1 MLPGTDF
8 IKIYISMVPNR
19 DIKNFNP
26 FPGLRPFTPEDSN
39 LFFGRENES
48 NEIITKLLKN
58 RYITVIGASGS
69 GKSSLIYAGV
79 LPKIRDLKN
88 GKSSTW
94 KFISFNP
101 DSDPFGNLAGALSK
115 AISESADKSIDKE
128 IILHLLSD
136 NTDGFS
142 DIARKIT
149 ADHDD
154 NILLVVD
161 QFDELF
167 RYILPG
173 NSDTSRTTAIR
184 FVEFLINSVINP
196 AQNVFIIITMR
207 SEYLGEC
214 SHYKGLTKLV
224 NNSNYLVSEM
234 GSESLK
240 EVIEGPVNFS
250 KAKIDPEL
258 AMTIISDLN
267 GMSGKLPVLQHAMM
281 RTWEHWNKFY
291 DKEKPVSRA
300 DYDSAGTI
308 RNAVSHHANEVYEG
322 LNQRGKEICAI
333 MFKTITRKGL
343 DNKGLRHPSDIE
355 TIRSVA
361 GCTEDELTHV
371 VEKFRA
377 SPGSFIIP
385 GEGEVLSDRTVID
398 LQSECLILLWDRLK
412 EWIDSEASSVQI
424 YLRLSEASALYQQ
437 GKTGLYRPPDLL
449 NALAWRDKS
458 KPTVSWAVQYN
469 PAFERAMV
477 YLRTSEKA
485 YNIEEQNKIILEKRK
500 QKRTTLI
507 TRFLGIAVIVLL
519 AFMLFEHFKR
529 SAAEKQIVI
538 AESQRNQAVKEKARA
553 DSTSLLAMMQKTVSD
568 STAANAI
575 KVAETAIKKN
585 VQADHEKSIAKKS
598 IQEALL
604 SKDLA
609 EEKSKGD
616 KRMRLLSIGKSMS
629 LRSLQMMGQKDLQ
642 TLLAYQAYLFNK
654 NNNGLDND
662 ADIYAGLYNVA
673 LQYGSLTFKSFKG
686 HNGDIKSIAFVPGR
700 NEFFT
705 SGNDGKVLK
714 WSLEKKDQT
723 IQVIYSGNDI
733 IEVLAVSPDAS
744 WLACGSSNSS
754 IRMIPLKGD
763 NSGYEM
769 TGHKG
774 GVKSLIFS
782 YDGKYLYSAALDGKV
797 LKWDI
802 AARTSI
808 NVSTG
813 SMEISSID
821 LSSKGNYLAGISTD
835 GNVVVWD
842 PDHSSDNFR
851 IETSGKNIRV
861 VRFNPENNL
870 LALGD
875 SNGNVELWDI
885 SLHKKISE
893 IKAYGSEIK
902 DIRFNTILKQMA
914 TSGSDKKIK
923 IFNIKDPYN
932 LTEPPVTLA
941 GYEGIVLVM
950 QFSPDGQMIIS
961 GESGGSNDILGRPT
975 HADYLVQ
982 GICKLVSRNLTREE
996 WNNYVGKDIP
1006 IEKACPEKSF
1016 NIKVEP
1022 ITSINK

>member
-1 MLPGTDF
+1 
-8 IKIYISMVPNR
+8 MVPKR
-19 DIKNFNP
+19 DINYFNP
-26 FPGLRPFTPEDSN
+26 FHGLRPFTSEDSD
-39 LFFGRENES
+39 LFFGRETES

-88 GKSSTW
+88 GKSSSW
-94 KFISFNP
+94 KIISFNP

-115 AISESADKSIDKE
+115 VISESTGKSADREVISS
-128 IILHLLSD
+128 LLSES
-136 NTDGFS
+136 TDGLS
-142 DIARKIT
+142 DVARKILENNE
-149 ADHDD
+149 D
-154 NILLVVD
+154 NILLVID

-173 NSDTSRTTAIR
+173 SSDISHTTAIK
-184 FVEFLINSVINP
+184 FVEFLVSSVINP
-196 AQNVFIIITMR
+196 AQNVFLIITMR

-234 GSESLK
+234 GTESLK
-240 EVIEGPVNFS
+240 EVIEGPVNFL

-258 AMTIISDLN
+258 VMTILSDLN

-281 RTWEHWNKFY
+281 RTWDHWHKLY
-291 DKEKPVSRA
+291 DKEKPVSMA
-300 DYDSAGTI
+300 DYNSAGTI

-322 LNQRGKEICAI
+322 LNQRGKEICSI

-343 DNKGLRHPSDIE
+343 DNKGFRHPSDIE

-361 GCTEDELTHV
+361 GCTEDELTSV

-377 SPGSFIIP
+377 RPGSFIIP
-385 GEGEVLSDRTVID
+385 GEGEVLSNRTIID

-412 EWIDSEASSVQI
+412 EWIDSEASSMQI

-437 GKTGLYRPPDLL
+437 GKTGLYRPPDIL
-449 NALAWRDKS
+449 NAIVWRDKS
-458 KPTVSWAVQYN
+458 KPTISWAVQYN

-485 YNIEEQNKIILEKRK
+485 YNIDEQNKIILEKRK
-500 QKRTTLI
+500 QKRTRSI
-507 TRFLGIAVIVLL
+507 TRFLGITVIVVL
-519 AFMLFEHFKR
+519 AIMLFEHIKR
-529 SAAEKQIVI
+529 STAEKKIII
-538 AESQRNQAVKEKARA
+538 AESQKNQAVKEKARA
-553 DSTSLLAMMQKTVSD
+553 DSTALLAMMQKTVSD

-575 KVAETAIKKN
+575 KDAETVRKQKIE
-585 VQADHEKSIAKKS
+585 ADREKSIAKKS
-598 IQEALL
+598 IGDALQQ
-604 SKDLA
+604 KDLA
-609 EEKSKGD
+609 EEKSEGD
-616 KRMRLLSIGKSMS
+616 RRLRLLSIGKSMS
-629 LRSLQMMGQKDLQ
+629 LRSLQMAGQKDLQ

-673 LQYGSLTFKSFKG
+673 LQYGSLNFKSFKG
-686 HNGDIKSIAFVPGR
+686 HTSDIKSIAFVPGR

-723 IQVIYSGNDI
+723 LQVMYSGSDI

-744 WLACGSSNSS
+744 WLACGSSNST

-769 TGHKG
+769 NGHKG

-782 YDGKYLYSAALDGKV
+782 YDGRYLYSAALDGKV

-813 SMEISSID
+813 LMEISSID

-835 GNVVVWD
+835 GNVVVWN

-851 IETSGKNIRV
+851 IETTGRNISV

-893 IKAYGSEIK
+893 VKADGSAIN

-914 TSGSDKKIK
+914 TSGNDKKIK
-923 IFNIKDPYN
+923 IFNIKDPVN
-932 LTEPPVTLA
+932 LTEPPITMA
-941 GYEGIVLVM
+941 GYEGIVIVM

-961 GESGGSNDILGRPT
+961 GESGGSYDILSRPA
-975 HADYLVQ
+975 HADLLIQ
-982 GICKLVSRNLTREE
+982 GICKLVSRNLTQDE

-1006 IEKACPEKSF
+1006 LEKACPEKSF

-1022 ITSINK
+1022 ITSFKK